1 MKKKKNLL
9 DSYLNISQKESNTKI
24 KCSRI
29 VAFGDSMTAGAETL
43 DYLHPLYKKKRK
55 WSMEKW
61 FREYI
66 KYPDIVM
73 EIKEKQRNS
82 SWPNYLAKILD
93 LPVCNLGVGGGS
105 LENICVALLTE
116 QFKPSDND
124 LILVGLPPVGR
135 YIWFSLRGMINMNP
149 DFFSTTGKWSEYR
162 VHKETLINFYTDDKF
177 IWDYIC
183 QLNLLQH
190 YKNTRWKNLFVI
202 AQWNDPFDLN
212 QFSLSKEL
220 KPGFQE
226 QVDKLRQSDLFLNSN
241 WNCRGG
247 ISPGSYEAYGH
258 PDRSMQFLIAKRINQ
273 WIYRDLND

>member
-1 MKKKKNLL
+1 
-9 DSYLNISQKESNTKI
+9 
-24 KCSRI
+24 
-29 VAFGDSMTAGAETL
+29 
-43 DYLHPLYKKKRK
+43 
-55 WSMEKW
+55 MEKW

-135 YIWFSLRGMINMNP
+135 YIWFSPRGMINMNP
-149 DFFSTTGKWSEYR
+149 DFFSTMGKWSEYGFD
-162 VHKETLINFYTDDKF
+162 KDTLINFYTDDKF

-202 AQWNDPFDLN
+202 AQWHDPFDLN

-220 KPGFQE
+220 KSSFQE

-241 WNCRGG
+241 WYCLGNV
-247 ISPGSYEAYGH
+247 SPSTFEAYGH
-258 PDRSMQFLIAKRINQ
+258 PDRSMQFRIAKHINQ